1 MSAVSRFVSSEN
13 RYVLPLLAVAGIL
26 MIWGTWRFDP
36 VMSFPDE
43 RTAIGDSLRM
53 AYTQNP
59 FIDEVSKGG
68 NFHLYILAV
77 AYLLAVGYWIITGQ
91 FGSIVEESGVLLEQS
106 VLEAP
111 PLVQTAWY
119 QAAFAG
125 RLASVA
131 CGVATVFVVYKL
143 AKELHGQ
150 RAGILAGLVLTVSG
164 GFVITVKWAT
174 EDPLLMLL
182 IVTNLYTVVR
192 AAAEPSRRN
201 ILLVGLTA
209 GLAASAKISAGFLA
223 FPIGLLLFQQNHHS
237 EWTGR
242 ELVRNTGI
250 VGGVGLI
257 AYVVTTPTAVISP
270 GIWYDEVITHYLIG
284 SVTVDESLILQLP
297 YLGGL
302 LNLGLLSHAVGLP
315 LFLVMVTATGWAGYR
330 IVTRQGR
337 FVYPMVFLVPYVL
350 YMSRGW
356 NAQFFRM
363 VVILPILAVFVGTF
377 VDMLLSRPDIEKYV
391 KTTFVLII
399 LFSVVYTVVPV
410 ADFNTSRAEATE
422 WTQANLPSDATVD
435 VHARPL
441 YRPQFADG
449 TKVTWIEVKAGQPD
463 KQQRAIRRIESGNA
477 DYVVLSS
484 YHYSRFF
491 RDPLTFPETT
501 AMYRSLLNEDSEYR
515 ITSQFGPPIAT
526 TETPITHIKGSL
538 RPGYLPKDGNPTIVV
553 LRNAAK

>member
-1 MSAVSRFVSSEN
+1 MSRVSRFVSSEN
-13 RYVLPLLAVAGIL
+13 RYLLPLLAVAGIL

-43 RTAIGDSLRM
+43 RGAIGDSLRM

-68 NFHLYILAV
+68 NLHLYVLAV
-77 AYLLAVGYWIITGQ
+77 AYLLAVGYWILTGR
-91 FGSIVEESGVLLEQS
+91 FGSIVEESGVLLERS

-111 PLVQTAWY
+111 PLVQNAWY

-143 AKELHGQ
+143 AKELSSE
-150 RAGILAGLVLTVSG
+150 RAGLIAGVVLTVSS
-164 GFVITVKWAT
+164 GFIITVKWAT
-174 EDPLLMLL
+174 EDALLMLL
-182 IVTNLYTVVR
+182 IVTSLYTVVR
-192 AAAEPSRRN
+192 ATADPSRQN
-201 ILLVGLTA
+201 VLLVGVSA
-209 GLAASAKISAGFLA
+209 GLAASAKISAGFLV
-223 FPIGLLLFQQNHHS
+223 FPILLLLYQQYRRS

-242 ELVRNTGI
+242 ELIRNTGI
-250 VGGVGLI
+250 VGVSGLI
-257 AYVVTTPTAVISP
+257 VYTVTTPTTVVFP
-270 GIWYDEVITHYLIG
+270 QTWYDEVITHYLIG
-284 SVTVDESLILQLP
+284 SATVDVALTLP
-297 YLGGL
+297 YPGAL
-302 LNLGLLSHAVGLP
+302 LNIGFLSHAVGLP
-315 LFLVMVTATGWAGYR
+315 LFLILMTATGWAGYR

-449 TKVTWIEVKAGQPD
+449 TKVTWMEVKAGQPD
-463 KQQRAIRRIESGNA
+463 KQQQAIRRIESGNA

-526 TETPITHIKGSL
+526 TETPMTHIKGSL

-553 LRNAAK
+553 LRNAAR

>member
-1 MSAVSRFVSSEN
+1 
-13 RYVLPLLAVAGIL
+13 
-26 MIWGTWRFDP
+26 
-36 VMSFPDE
+36 
-43 RTAIGDSLRM
+43 
-53 AYTQNP
+53 
-59 FIDEVSKGG
+59 
-68 NFHLYILAV
+68 
-77 AYLLAVGYWIITGQ
+77 
-91 FGSIVEESGVLLEQS
+91 
-106 VLEAP
+106 
-111 PLVQTAWY
+111 
-119 QAAFAG
+119 
-125 RLASVA
+125 
-131 CGVATVFVVYKL
+131 VYKL
-143 AKELHGQ
+143 AEELSGE
-150 RAGILAGLVLTVSG
+150 RAGLLAGLVLTVSS
-164 GFVITVKWAT
+164 GFIIATKWAT

-182 IVTNLYTVVR
+182 IVTCLYTIVQ
-192 AAAEPSRRN
+192 ASTNPSHKN
-201 ILLVGLTA
+201 ILLVGISA
-209 GLAASAKISAGFLA
+209 GLAASAKISAGFLV
-223 FPIGLLLFQQNHHS
+223 FPVGLLLYRQYRQLG
-237 EWTGR
+237 WKMR
-242 ELVRNTGI
+242 ELVRNTGT
-250 VGGVGLI
+250 VAGVGLSG
-257 AYVVTTPTAVISP
+257 YLFTTPTAVISP
-270 GIWYDEVITHYLIG
+270 KLWYGDVISHYLFG
-284 SVTVDESLILQLP
+284 SLTVDETLVLQLP
-297 YLGGL
+297 YSGGL
-302 LNLGLLSHAVGLP
+302 LNLGYLSHAVGLP
-315 LFLVMVTATGWAGYR
+315 LFLVMVAATGWAGYR

-377 VDMLLSRPDIEKYV
+377 VDMLLSRPDSEKYV
-391 KTTFVLII
+391 KAAFVLII

-441 YRPQFADG
+441 YRPQFAAG

-484 YHYSRFF
+484 YHYNRFF

-526 TETPITHIKGSL
+526 TETPMTHIKGSL

-553 LRNAAK
+553 LQNAAE